1 MDKKVE
7 GLTASEKQAERRKFI
22 KKAGK
27 AALTAPAV
35 ALLLSAESKPAQAIS
50 VSGITYRGG
59 LAPDLKT
66 VA

>member
-1 MDKKVE
+1 MEKNAQD
-7 GLTASEKQAERRKFI
+7 LTASRKRAERRTFI

-35 ALLLSAESKPAQAIS
+35 ALLLSAESKQAQAQ
-50 VSGITYRGG
+50 VFSGVAQNG
-59 LAPDLKT
+59 LTPTLKT

>member
-35 ALLLSAESKPAQAIS
+35 ALLLSAESKQAQGTPPAPS
-50 VSGITYRGG
+50 GG
-59 LAPDLKT
+59 LSRTA
-66 VA
+66 A

>member
-7 GLTASEKQAERRKFI
+7 GLTASQKQAERRKFI

-35 ALLLSAESKPAQAIS
+35 ALLLSAESKQTQAVIS
-50 VSGITYRGG
+50 GSFTQNG
-59 LAPDLKT
+59 LTPSLKT